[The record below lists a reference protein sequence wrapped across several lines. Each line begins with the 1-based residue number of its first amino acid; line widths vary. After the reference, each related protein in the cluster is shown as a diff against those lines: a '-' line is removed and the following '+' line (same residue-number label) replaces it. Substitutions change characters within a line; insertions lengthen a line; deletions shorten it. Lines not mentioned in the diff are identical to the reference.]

1 MKRSAS
7 STLVIWRCGA
17 FALVTLA
24 TVLPTSAGAGWP
36 EGRPGATPERP
47 SILFLF
53 TDDQRAD
60 ALGEF
65 GNSYL
70 RTPTLDGLA
79 RRGFRFREAHIMG
92 SHHGAVCAPS
102 RAMLMSGRTLFRVY
116 DDLDGVE
123 TFPEVLG
130 RNGYVTFGTGKW
142 HQSRESFA
150 RSFKQGRRVFFG
162 GMSDHGAVPVQD
174 LLPDGG
180 FTEVERRGFSTDLFA
195 DAAIR
200 FLEGQTVAGT
210 PFLAYV
216 AFTAP
221 HDPRT
226 PPDAFRRLYA
236 GAGQP
241 LPPNFMPVHP
251 FNNGWMTGRDEQ
263 LAAWP
268 RKPRVIREQ
277 IGEYYGLVSH
287 LDARIGDVLQTL
299 ERTGL
304 AEQTVVIFAS
314 DNGLALGSHGLLG
327 KQSLYEHSTR
337 GPLIVA
343 GPGIPAGESRALV
356 TLYDLFPT
364 IAALTGVELPE
375 GVEGLDLSVLWSGA
389 AARVRDTLYTAYED
403 KMRAVRDARFKLIRY
418 PLLGHEQLFD
428 LERDPYELRNLARD
442 PDYAEEGARL
452 RALLES
458 HHEALADP
466 HPLVTGEEASMVFD
480 YESVER
486 QPDAHQPAWVVEKY
500 F

>member
-1 MKRSAS
+1 VSRRFSL
-7 STLVIWRCGA
+7 LVI
-17 FALVTLA
+17 LTLA
-24 TVLPTSAGAGWP
+24 AAV
-36 EGRPGATPERP
+36 PGAAAPAGGPDDDAPARP

-53 TDDQRAD
+53 TDDQRTD
-60 ALGEF
+60 ALGAS
-65 GNSYL
+65 GNPYV

-150 RSFKQGRRVFFG
+150 RSFGQGRRVFFG
-162 GMSDHGAVPVQD
+162 GMSDHEAVPVQD

-180 FTEVERRGFSTDLFA
+180 FSEVERRGFSTDLFIEA
-195 DAAIR
+195 TIE
-200 FLEGQTVAGT
+200 FLERHAAAAAGS

-221 HDPRT
+221 HDPRM
-226 PPDAFRRLYA
+226 PPEAFRRLYA

-251 FNNGWMTGRDEQ
+251 FHNGWMTGRDEQ

-268 RKPRVIREQ
+268 RQPKVIREQ

-287 LDARIGDVLQTL
+287 LDARIGDLLQTL

-304 AEQTVVIFAS
+304 ADETVVVFAS

-337 GPLIVA
+337 VPLIVA
-343 GPGIPAGESRALV
+343 GPGIPSGESHALV

-364 IAALTGVELPE
+364 IAGLTGVEVPE
-375 GVEGLDLSVLWSGA
+375 GVEGVDLSVLWRNQT
-389 AARVRDTLYTAYED
+389 ARVRDSLYTAYED
-403 KMRAVRDARFKLIRY
+403 KMRAVRDERFKLIRY
-418 PLLGHEQLFD
+418 PPLDHEQLFD
-428 LERDPYELRNLARD
+428 LERDPYELRNLAGD
-442 PDYAEEGARL
+442 PAYGEVRARL
-452 RALLES
+452 HTLLES
-458 HHEALADP
+458 HHDTLGDP
-466 HPLVTGEEASMVFD
+466 HPLFTDERAPMEFD
-480 YESVER
+480 FESVER
-486 QPDAHQPAWVVEKY
+486 RPDAHQPAWVVEKY